1 MKILAITGIRSD
13 YDILYPVLKELDEKK
28 HEVLISVSGAHL
40 SDHFSN
46 TYKKIESDG
55 FEIAEHD
62 FLLRGEGDRIGK
74 KQSGQPSFMIA
85 DLAFDSD
92 LLEDARNTVDFISK
106 NYPKL
111 NNENGIRLRNLLH
124 LFEKDVAIKTLLAG

>member
-1 MKILAITGIRSD
+1 MKET
-13 YDILYPVLKELDEKK
+13 
-28 HEVLISVSGAHL
+28 
-40 SDHFSN
+40 N
-46 TYKKIESDG
+46 DG

-92 LLEDARNTVDFISK
+92 LLEDIRENVEKISK
-106 NYPKL
+106 NNPKL
-111 NNENGIRLRNLLH
+111 ENDEGEKLRNLLY
-124 LFEKDVAIKTLLAG
+124 LYERDAAIKTLLAG